1 MVENILDSMA
11 IQREL
16 ALVKIRVTG
25 DFCLPDKLIQQY
37 QLLVVDRGLESLVL
51 EATGIPT
58 RHRQADQVA
67 GSLGVMETVQTG
79 KVAMA
84 RGPTSTSYLTAFG
97 DRSGTRT
104 WFLGESRI
112 SQLNCRVTRLSPSPY
127 THRPQLVL
135 VTVPPID

>member
-67 GSLGVMETVQTG
+67 GSLGVWPAG
-79 KVAMA
+79 
-84 RGPTSTSYLTAFG
+84 RPPRRTSRHSEI
-97 DRSGTRT
+97 DREPEPGFSASP
-104 WFLGESRI
+104 ESA
-112 SQLNCRVTRLSPSPY
+112 S
-127 THRPQLVL
+127 
-135 VTVPPID
+135 